1 MLTTHR
7 IALSQLAPLLFGLI
21 SISTVLATEMQTY
34 SANYSAK
41 FNGMEIEAHHQLTQL
56 DSGQYR
62 QTLKASNILGNI
74 NEQADFKLVSSTEVV
89 PINYSYK
96 RSLLGSK
103 RAEKQVFDWSNQQ
116 MQYSKKDREVTIP
129 VKPGYLDIITQR
141 LQLRLDLQAGKEH
154 FSYPVISRGKLKL
167 YDYEI
172 VSYGILDTAIGPLNT
187 VQVQRIR
194 KDNKRQTKIW
204 FATDWDYLAVKLELI
219 KDGDSHEMNIINGQ
233 VGSQP
238 VRALDIVTEK

>member
-187 VQVQRIR
+187 VRVQRIR

>member
-7 IALSQLAPLLFGLI
+7 IAWSQLALVLLGLI
-21 SISTVLATEMQTY
+21 GISNALATEMQTY

-103 RAEKQVFDWSNQQ
+103 RAEKQIFDWSNQQ

-129 VKPGYLDIITQR
+129 LKPGYLDIITQR

-194 KDNKRQTKIW
+194 QDNKRQTKIW

-238 VRALDIVTEK
+238 VRALDTETEK

>member
-1 MLTTHR
+1 MVTTHR
-7 IALSQLAPLLFGLI
+7 ITWPQLALVLFGLI
-21 SISTVLATEMQTY
+21 GISKALATEIQPY

-74 NEQADFKLVSSTEVV
+74 NEQAVFKLVSSTEVV

-116 MQYSKKDREVTIP
+116 MQYSKKNRVSTIP
-129 VKPGYLDIITQR
+129 IKPGYLDIITQR

-172 VSYGILDTAIGPLNT
+172 VSYAILDTSLGPLNT

-194 KDNKRQTKIW
+194 QGNKRQTKIW
-204 FATDWDYLAVKLELI
+204 FATDWNYLAVKLELI
-219 KDGDSHEMNIINGQ
+219 KDGDSHKMNIINGQ

-238 VRALDIVTEK
+238 VRALEIVAEK

>member
-7 IALSQLAPLLFGLI
+7 IAWSQLALVLLGLI
-21 SISTVLATEMQTY
+21 GISNALATEMQTY

-103 RAEKQVFDWSNQQ
+103 RAEKQIFDWSNQQ

>member
-1 MLTTHR
+1 MVTTHR
-7 IALSQLAPLLFGLI
+7 ITWPQLALVLFGLI
-21 SISTVLATEMQTY
+21 GISKALATEIQTY

-74 NEQADFKLVSSTEVV
+74 NEQAVFKLVSSTEVV

-116 MQYSKKDREVTIP
+116 MQYSKKNRVSTIP
-129 VKPGYLDIITQR
+129 IKPGYLDIITQR

-172 VSYGILDTAIGPLNT
+172 VSYAILDTSLGPLNT

-194 KDNKRQTKIW
+194 QGNKRQTKIW
-204 FATDWDYLAVKLELI
+204 FATDWNYLAVKLELI
-219 KDGDSHEMNIINGQ
+219 KDGDSHKMNIINGQ

-238 VRALDIVTEK
+238 VRALEIVAEK

>member
-7 IALSQLAPLLFGLI
+7 IAWSQLALVLFGLI
-21 SISTVLATEMQTY
+21 GISSALATEMQTY

-56 DSGQYR
+56 DSGKYR
-62 QTLKASNILGNI
+62 QTLKASNVLGNI
-74 NEQADFKLVSSTEVV
+74 NEQAVFKLVSSTEVV

-103 RAEKQVFDWSNQQ
+103 RAEKQVFDWTNHQV
-116 MQYSKKDREVTIP
+116 QYSKKDRETTIP
-129 VKPGYLDIITQR
+129 VKLGYLDIITQR

-238 VRALDIVTEK
+238 VRALEIVTEK

>member
-7 IALSQLAPLLFGLI
+7 IAWSQLALVLLGLI
-21 SISTVLATEMQTY
+21 GISNALATEMQTY

-103 RAEKQVFDWSNQQ
+103 RAEKQIFDWSNQQ

-129 VKPGYLDIITQR
+129 LKPGYLDIITQR

-194 KDNKRQTKIW
+194 QDNKRQTKMW

-219 KDGDSHEMNIINGQ
+219 KDGDSHEMNIISGQ

-238 VRALDIVTEK
+238 VRALDTVTEK

>member
-1 MLTTHR
+1 MVTTHR
-7 IALSQLAPLLFGLI
+7 IVWSQLALVLFGLI
-21 SISTVLATEMQTY
+21 GISNALATEMQTY

-96 RSLLGSK
+96 RLLLGSK
-103 RAEKQVFDWSNQQ
+103 RAEKQIFDWSNQQ

-129 VKPGYLDIITQR
+129 IKPGYLDIITQR

-154 FSYPVISRGKLKL
+154 FSYTVISRGKLKL

-194 KDNKRQTKIW
+194 QDNKRQTKMW

-238 VRALDIVTEK
+238 VRALDTETEK

>member
-7 IALSQLAPLLFGLI
+7 IAWSQLALVLLGLI
-21 SISTVLATEMQTY
+21 GISNALATEMQTY

>member
-21 SISTVLATEMQTY
+21 SISTALATEMQTY

-103 RAEKQVFDWSNQQ
+103 RAEKQVFDWSNQL
-116 MQYSKKDREVTIP
+116 MQYSKKGREVTIP

-238 VRALDIVTEK
+238 VRALDTVTEK

>member
-1 MLTTHR
+1 MLTPYR
-7 IALSQLAPLLFGLI
+7 KALRQLALLIFSLI
-21 SISTVLATEMQTY
+21 HMPSALTAEMQTY

-41 FNGMEIEAHHQLTQL
+41 FNGMQIEARHQLTQL
-56 DSGQYR
+56 DSGQYH
-62 QTLKASNILGNI
+62 QTLDASNILGNI
-74 NEQADFKLVSSTEVV
+74 SEQATFKLASRTEVV
-89 PINYSYK
+89 PLNYSYK

-103 RAEKQVFDWSNQQ
+103 RAEKQVFDWPNQQ
-116 MQYSKKDREVTIP
+116 MQYSKKDRETTLPI
-129 VKPGYLDIITQR
+129 KPGYLDIITQR
-141 LQLRLDLQAGKEH
+141 LQLRLDLQAGKKH

-194 KDNKRQTKIW
+194 KDDKRQTKIW

-219 KDGDSHEMNIINGQ
+219 KDGDSHEMTIIDGQ

-238 VRALDIVTEK
+238 VQALESVTEK